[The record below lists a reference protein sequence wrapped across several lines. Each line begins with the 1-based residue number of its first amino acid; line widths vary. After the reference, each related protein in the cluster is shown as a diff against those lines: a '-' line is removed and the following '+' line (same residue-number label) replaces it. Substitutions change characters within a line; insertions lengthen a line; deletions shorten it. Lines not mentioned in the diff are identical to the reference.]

1 VKDAG
6 RMAAP
11 HAWRR
16 CRRRFDANFASPA
29 YLIETDV
36 CYRSSCGADLEFPIR
51 AATLPRQRGSWRIAA
66 PRCGNSPDRNRLLT
80 TLRNRRYI
88 AGLSERF

>member
-16 CRRRFDANFASPA
+16 CRLRFDANFASPA

-36 CYRSSCGADLEFPIR
+36 CYRSSCGDDLEFPVRRRDPAASTRELKARR
-51 AATLPRQRGSWRIAA
+51 AAVSQFARSQQAV
-66 PRCGNSPDRNRLLT
+66 N
-80 TLRNRRYI
+80 YI
-88 AGLSERF
+88 AEQAIHREFVGTI